1 MLASTCHI
9 APKGGK
15 AKSAEL
21 FCKKLSFFPFDSS
34 TAKSAKKFS
43 NISLCSRNPAFVTI
57 PFIIYLHSFVIA
69 KHTIS
74 AINRNPAFTN
84 SLMSFPCCLFPKPAW
99 SRNWFLRIDT
109 TTNSKKSYI
118 IIKVDKLQ
126 RTRSLNSL
134 KSMKN
139 CRRMKAEAIN
149 YWNAEGYKNKK
160 HHKFYFYRFTF
171 GMLYPNAG
179 CSVLCAPIRMSW
191 KKDHNL

>member
-1 MLASTCHI
+1 MCVICAFVGSSDKNVGQNYLVYCFLAVILAGCVSEGDYSRIYLPNT

-21 FCKKLSFFPFDSS
+21 FCEKLSFFPFDSS

-84 SLMSFPCCLFPKPAW
+84 SLMSFPCCLFPKPA
-99 SRNWFLRIDT
+99 
-109 TTNSKKSYI
+109 
-118 IIKVDKLQ
+118 
-126 RTRSLNSL
+126 
-134 KSMKN
+134 
-139 CRRMKAEAIN
+139 
-149 YWNAEGYKNKK
+149 
-160 HHKFYFYRFTF
+160 
-171 GMLYPNAG
+171 
-179 CSVLCAPIRMSW
+179 
-191 KKDHNL
+191 